1 MTQHRKELATKPDN
15 LILTPQTHMIEE
27 ETQFPHGAVRSSLA
41 HNDICAQRQTIFP
54 ITIWALSVSSKQGW
68 ATPSLIWASLVALLI
83 VADLQSDGQSGEVT
97 YKQVRKVG
105 WLLFH
110 Q

>member
-41 HNDICAQRQTIFP
+41 HNDICAQCLHSEGI
-54 ITIWALSVSSKQGW
+54 LS
-68 ATPSLIWASLVALLI
+68 PSLPSVNMA
-83 VADLQSDGQSGEVT
+83 EMN
-97 YKQVRKVG
+97 VG
-105 WLLFH
+105 SCVFPV
-110 Q
+110 

>member
-41 HNDICAQRQTIFP
+41 HNDICAQVYEIK
-54 ITIWALSVSSKQGW
+54 L
-68 ATPSLIWASLVALLI
+68 LV
-83 VADLQSDGQSGEVT
+83 
-97 YKQVRKVG
+97 
-105 WLLFH
+105 
-110 Q
+110 